1 MFPAFSKVVTLDNLF
16 ILLKGALLSLGLAA
30 GSLLIGLAIAIL
42 IALLRFSTKKICH
55 IIANIYVEFFRGTP
69 MLVQIMYLFT
79 VVPIVISMIVGH
91 RVRINPVIV
100 GLIALS
106 LNSGAY
112 QAEYI
117 RGGING
123 VDKGQKEACETLGLS
138 RTDMMRF
145 VILPQAFRLAIPS
158 MVGEFVT
165 LIKDSSLLMTIG
177 ALKLFGQA
185 NKIGNIYYDYM
196 TPETI
201 SIFYYLIMTLTISY
215 FARKLEK
222 RLARSV

>member
-1 MFPAFSKVVTLDNLF
+1 MFPAFSKVVTLENLF

-79 VVPIVISMIVGH
+79 VVPIVISLIVGH

-117 RGGING
+117 RG
-123 VDKGQKEACETLGLS
+123 GLS

-177 ALKLFGQA
+177 ALELFGQA

>member
-1 MFPAFSKVVTLDNLF
+1 
-16 ILLKGALLSLGLAA
+16 
-30 GSLLIGLAIAIL
+30 
-42 IALLRFSTKKICH
+42 
-55 IIANIYVEFFRGTP
+55 
-69 MLVQIMYLFT
+69 
-79 VVPIVISMIVGH
+79 
-91 RVRINPVIV
+91 
-100 GLIALS
+100 
-106 LNSGAY
+106 
-112 QAEYI
+112 
-117 RGGING
+117 
-123 VDKGQKEACETLGLS
+123 
-138 RTDMMRF
+138 MMRF

-177 ALKLFGQA
+177 ALELFGQA

>member
-1 MFPAFSKVVTLDNLF
+1 MFPAFSKVVTLENLL

-79 VVPIVISMIVGH
+79 VVPIVISLIVGH
-91 RVRINPVIV
+91 RIV

-177 ALKLFGQA
+177 ALELFGQA

>member
-1 MFPAFSKVVTLDNLF
+1 MFPAFSKVVTLENLL

-79 VVPIVISMIVGH
+79 VVPIVISLIVGH

-117 RGGING
+117 RGGN
-123 VDKGQKEACETLGLS
+123 TWL
-138 RTDMMRF
+138 
-145 VILPQAFRLAIPS
+145 
-158 MVGEFVT
+158 
-165 LIKDSSLLMTIG
+165 
-177 ALKLFGQA
+177 
-185 NKIGNIYYDYM
+185 
-196 TPETI
+196 
-201 SIFYYLIMTLTISY
+201 ISY
-215 FARKLEK
+215 GYDALCH
-222 RLARSV
+222 LATGFQTCYSFNGWGIRDFD

>member
-1 MFPAFSKVVTLDNLF
+1 
-16 ILLKGALLSLGLAA
+16 
-30 GSLLIGLAIAIL
+30 
-42 IALLRFSTKKICH
+42 
-55 IIANIYVEFFRGTP
+55 

-177 ALKLFGQA
+177 ALELFGQA